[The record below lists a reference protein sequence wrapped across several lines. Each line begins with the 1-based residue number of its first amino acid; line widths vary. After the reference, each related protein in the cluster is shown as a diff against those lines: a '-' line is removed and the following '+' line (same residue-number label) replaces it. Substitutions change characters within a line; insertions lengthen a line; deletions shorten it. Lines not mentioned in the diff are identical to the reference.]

1 MPSKKNTT
9 LLPLGFALRIKTKKV
24 LLIHPPVVRPCEP
37 PPGIARLSG
46 ALKRHGV
53 EYEIIDAN
61 LEGLLFLSQ
70 RPLEARDTWT
80 RRAVARA
87 ARNLEVLM
95 QPAAYRNLDRYK
107 QAVFELNRVLSR
119 QDRSGNIEVSLANYR
134 DRNLSPVKSGDLIR
148 AFESPEKNPFFPYF
162 EKRLH
167 EAMENDRS
175 RLAGFSLNFLSQA
188 LCTFAMIGALR
199 RLDPTVSIILGGGLI
214 TSWMRRPGWRNPFE
228 GIIDELV
235 AGEGEAALLSIL
247 DMEYT
252 AGSDISD
259 FNRFLPLSYL
269 SPGFILPYSASS
281 GCYWRRCAFCP
292 ERAEANPY
300 RPISSPRVVL
310 QLKALIRSLKPVL
323 VHFTDNA
330 VSPALLKTLVRE
342 SWGVPWYGFVRIT
355 RHLAD
360 PDFCKALKRSGCV
373 MLQIG
378 LESGSQK
385 VLDGFCK
392 GIDLKIA
399 HKVLESLKHAGI
411 AAYVYLLFGTP
422 WETEPDAEKTLEF
435 TVRNS
440 DAITFLNLAI
450 FNLPA
455 FGPQTDGLDTMP
467 LDTGDMFL
475 YRRFEHPAGWHRQ
488 HIRRFLE
495 NKFRRHPAI
504 APIIRNDPP
513 VFTSNHAPFFAPS
526 LL

>member
-1 MPSKKNTT
+1 MK
-9 LLPLGFALRIKTKKV
+9 LPVESTKV
-24 LLIHPPVVRPCEP
+24 LFIHPPVVRPCEP

-46 ALKRHGV
+46 ALKQHGV

-61 LEGLLFLSQ
+61 LEGILFLSQ

-87 ARNLEVLM
+87 ARNLEALK
-95 QPAAYRNLDRYK
+95 QPATYRNLDRYK
-107 QAVFELNRVLSR
+107 QAVFELNRVLSL
-119 QDRSGNIEVSLANYR
+119 QGRSGSTEVSLANYQ
-134 DRNLSPVKSGDLIR
+134 DHNLSPVKSGDLIR
-148 AFESPEKNPFFPYF
+148 AFEAPEKNPFFPYF
-162 EKRLH
+162 EKRLR
-167 EAMENDRS
+167 EAMENDRP

-188 LCTFAMIGALR
+188 LCTFAMIGTLR
-199 RLDPTVSIILGGGLI
+199 RLDPTVCIILGGGLI
-214 TSWMRRPGWRNPFE
+214 TSWMRRPGWKNPFE
-228 GIIDELV
+228 GIIDGLV

-247 DMEYT
+247 DMEYV

-259 FNRFLPLSYL
+259 YDRFLPLPYL

-292 ERAEANPY
+292 EQAEANPY
-300 RPISSPRVVL
+300 RPIAPSRVIS
-310 QLKALIRSLKPVL
+310 QLKSLIGLLRPAM

-330 VSPALLKTLVRE
+330 LSPALLKALVRE
-342 SWGVPWYGFVRIT
+342 PCGVPWYGFVRIT

-360 PDFCKALKRSGCV
+360 PKFCNALKRSGCI

-392 GIDLKIA
+392 GIDLKITQKA
-399 HKVLESLKHAGI
+399 LENLKHAGI

-440 DAITFLNLAI
+440 AAVTFLNLAI

-455 FGPQTDGLDTMP
+455 FGPQIDGLDTMP

-488 HIRRFLE
+488 HIRKFLD

-513 VFTSNHAPFFAPS
+513 VFTSNHAPFFAPF

>member
-1 MPSKKNTT
+1 V
-9 LLPLGFALRIKTKKV
+9 KTNKV

-37 PPGIARLSG
+37 PPGIARLAG

-53 EYEIIDAN
+53 EYDIIDAN

-70 RPLEARDTWT
+70 RGLVVRDTWT
-80 RRAVARA
+80 RRAVARVE
-87 ARNLEVLM
+87 RNLEILM
-95 QPAAYRNLDRYK
+95 QPVAYRNLDRYK
-107 QAVFELNRVLSR
+107 QAVFELNRVLAL
-119 QDRSGNIEVSLANYR
+119 QDRPGSTTVSLANYQ

-148 AFESPEKNPFFPYF
+148 AFESPEKNPFFQYF
-162 EKRLH
+162 EKRLS
-167 EAMENDRS
+167 AVMKDDRP

-188 LCTFAMIGALR
+188 LCTFAMIGVLR
-199 RLDPTVSIILGGGLI
+199 RLDPTVHIILGGGLI

-228 GIIDELV
+228 GIIDRLV

-252 AGSDISD
+252 AGSNISD
-259 FNRFLPLSYL
+259 FNKFLPLPYL

-292 ERAEANPY
+292 EQAEANPY
-300 RPISSPRVVL
+300 RPIAPPRVVS
-310 QLKALIRSLKPVL
+310 QLKLLIRLLRPAL

-330 VSPALLKTLVRE
+330 LSPALLKALCRE
-342 SWGVPWYGFVRIT
+342 PCTVPWYGFVRIT

-360 PDFCKALKRSGCV
+360 ADFCNALKRSGCV

-385 VLDGFCK
+385 VLDGFSK

-399 HKVLESLKHAGI
+399 QKVLENLKLAGI

-422 WETEPDAEKTLEF
+422 WETESDAEKTLDF

-440 DAITFLNLAI
+440 EAVTFLNLAI

-455 FGPQTDGLDTMP
+455 FGPQTDALDTVP

-475 YRRFEHPAGWHRQ
+475 YHRFEHPTGWHRQ
-488 HIRRFLE
+488 HIRRFLDK
-495 NKFRRHPAI
+495 KFRRHKAI

-513 VFTSNHAPFFAPS
+513 VFTSNHAPFFVPS

>member
-1 MPSKKNTT
+1 MN
-9 LLPLGFALRIKTKKV
+9 RRKV

-37 PPGIARLSG
+37 PPGIARLAG
-46 ALKRHGV
+46 ALTRHGV
-53 EYEIIDAN
+53 GYDIIDAN
-61 LEGLLFLSQ
+61 LEGLLFLCQ
-70 RPLEARDTWT
+70 RPLAVRDTWT
-80 RRAVARA
+80 RRAVARVE
-87 ARNLEVLM
+87 RNLEALM

-107 QAVFELNRVLSR
+107 QAVFELNRVLAM
-119 QDRSGNIEVSLANYR
+119 QDFSGSTEVSLANFQNR
-134 DRNLSPVKSGDLIR
+134 DLSPVKSSDLIR
-148 AFESPEKNPFFPYF
+148 AFESPEKNTFFPYF
-162 EKRLH
+162 EKRLSV
-167 EAMENDRS
+167 AMEKAHPRVVG
-175 RLAGFSLNFLSQA
+175 LSLNFLSQA
-188 LCTFAMIGALR
+188 LCTFAIIGALR
-199 RLDPTVSIILGGGLI
+199 RLDPTVTIILGGGLI

-228 GIIDELV
+228 GIIDKLV
-235 AGEGEAALLSIL
+235 AGEGEGALLSIL
-247 DMEYT
+247 GVECA
-252 AGSDISD
+252 AGSNLSD
-259 FNRFLPLSYL
+259 FDKFLPLTYF

-300 RPISSPRVVL
+300 RPIASSRVVS
-310 QLKALIRSLKPVL
+310 QLKSLIRTLKPVL

-330 VSPALLKTLVRE
+330 LSPALLKAFVRNPC
-342 SWGVPWYGFVRIT
+342 GVPWYGFVRIT
-355 RHLAD
+355 QHLAD
-360 PDFCKALKRSGCV
+360 AGFCVALKQSGCV

-392 GIDLKIA
+392 GTDLKIA
-399 HKVLESLKHAGI
+399 QKMFENLKHAGI

-422 WETEPDAEKTLEF
+422 WEAESDAEKTLDF

-440 DAITFLNLAI
+440 EAITFLNLAI

-455 FGPQTDGLDTMP
+455 FGPQPDGLDTMP

-475 YRRFEHPAGWHRQ
+475 YRRFEHPTGWHRQ
-488 HIRRFLE
+488 HIRKFLE

-513 VFTSNHAPFFAPS
+513 VFTSNHAPFFASS